1 MSGFRRLLVSIVLS
15 SAFAALPLRAAD
27 TPQAASQSC
36 FLLYEVGVGEL
47 RRDPAQACTQRYS
60 PASTF
65 KVAHALFALDAGVVS
80 GPDERMAFD
89 GQGDWPA
96 SSRRDHDLASAMR
109 NSVVWYFQRIAERLG
124 AQRETDYL
132 RKIHYGNEDASGALT
147 RFWLGDSLTISPQ
160 EQQRFLLDLY
170 AGRLPLSKRAVAQVK
185 AMLVQPQGRVVNA
198 MGEHA
203 FAAPWPAGTVLSA
216 KTGSTSDRER
226 RGVRWLIGHVQRG
239 RRSYVFVS
247 CVVGARDLDA
257 NAAIDLA
264 ARGLHDAKV
273 L

>member
-1 MSGFRRLLVSIVLS
+1 MSRYRLLLVAIALS
-15 SAFAALPLRAAD
+15 GALLAPSARAAD
-27 TPQAASQSC
+27 APRAAGESC

-47 RRDPAQACTQRYS
+47 RRDPAQACAQRYS

-65 KVAHALFALDAGVVS
+65 KVAHALFALDAGAVS
-80 GPDERMAFD
+80 GPAERMVYD

-109 NSVVWYFQRIAERLG
+109 HSVVWYFQRIAQRLG
-124 AQRETDYL
+124 PKREADYL
-132 RKIHYGNEDASGALT
+132 RKLHYDNQDASGAPT
-147 RFWLGDSLTISPQ
+147 RFWLGDTLTISPQ
-160 EQQRFLLDLY
+160 EQQGFLLDLY
-170 AGRLPLSKRAVAQVK
+170 ADRLPLSKRAQAQVR
-185 AMLVQPQGRVVNA
+185 AMLVQPQGQVVNA
-198 MGEHA
+198 RGAQA
-203 FAAPWPAGTVLSA
+203 FAAPWPAGAVLGA
-216 KTGSTSDRER
+216 KTGSTSDREG

-239 RRSYVFVS
+239 RRAYVFVS

-264 ARGLHDAKV
+264 ARSLHDAKV